1 MRASQRMETDLVN
14 KYKQNSLNLIPG
26 ILWNCFVCSLQT
38 SRAMTLGIQKK
49 PNTMPKMFKNLCQG
63 KIIIFVIQ

>member
-26 ILWNCFVCSLQT
+26 ILWNCFACSLQT
-38 SRAMTLGIQKK
+38 SRAMTLGIQKI
-49 PNTMPKMFKNLCQG
+49 NTMPRMFPNLCLA
-63 KIIIFVIQ
+63 KIIIFIIQ

>member
-26 ILWNCFVCSLQT
+26 ILWNCFACSLQI
-38 SRAMTLGIQKK
+38 SRATTSGIQKNK
-49 PNTMPKMFKNLCQG
+49 HNAQNVSK
-63 KIIIFVIQ
+63 FVPG

>member
-26 ILWNCFVCSLQT
+26 ILWNCFACSLQT
-38 SRAMTLGIQKK
+38 SRAMTLGIQEKQ
-49 PNTMPKMFKNLCQG
+49 TQCPKCFKICARV
-63 KIIIFVIQ
+63 K